1 MSVLFVI
8 WHFRKTNTMNVTYE
22 KKDALNGTVSV
33 NISTEDYLPS
43 YEKKIKDYGKKANI
57 PGFRAGHA
65 PKSMIEKMVG
75 NNLLLEE
82 INTLASKGLF
92 DFIEENKIHVLGQP
106 VLNEDTKID
115 ALTKESNYTFN
126 FDIGL
131 SPEIELNIGKSDVFI
146 KYAATITDEMINEE
160 VDRMKKRFGKLT
172 DVEVIAENDMIY
184 VGLTELNDTGE
195 ILEGGVNADSVPV
208 AINTIKNEDLSKT
221 LIGKNKGAEL
231 AVNIY
236 ALFNND
242 ESEMSHALSI
252 QKQTVA
258 DLSPNFNLVVKEVKR
273 TEATEINQDFF
284 DQLYGKDTVTSEE
297 QMREKIKAEL
307 SAYFDQQAQHL
318 MDHELFDTLV
328 AKHNIELPEVFLK
341 RWLLEKYADKFNN
354 DNIDEA
360 YLPEA
365 NYLKN
370 HILEEKILTTHNL
383 KVEEAEI
390 KEAAVNYTKQMF
402 GTYGNQGL
410 NDDLLMSIIEP
421 QLQKEEFRSRMI
433 NMAVREKVNKW
444 LLNTISIETK
454 EVSTE
459 EFYKIMETHNSKHH
473 KHEHAHE
480 EVEA

>member
-1 MSVLFVI
+1 
-8 WHFRKTNTMNVTYE
+8 MNVTYE

-33 NISTEDYLPS
+33 NITTEDYLPS
-43 YEKKIKDYGKKANI
+43 YDKKLKDYGKKANI

-65 PKSMIEKMVG
+65 PKGMIEKMIG
-75 NNLLLEE
+75 NSLLLEE

-92 DFIEENKIHVLGQP
+92 DYIEGNKLNVLGQP

-115 ALTKESNYTFN
+115 ELTKEANYTFN

-131 SPEIELNIGKSDVFI
+131 SPEIELNIGNEDVFT

-160 VDRMKKRFGKLT
+160 IERMKKRFGKLT
-172 DVEVIAENDMIY
+172 DVEEVAENDMIY
-184 VGLTELNDTGE
+184 VGLTELNENGE

-208 AINTIKNEDLSKT
+208 AINTIKNEDLSKE
-221 LIGKNKGAEL
+221 LIGKNKGATL
-231 AVNIY
+231 TVNIY

-258 DLSPNFNLVVKEVKR
+258 DLSHNFNLVIKEVKR

-284 DQLYGKDTVTSEE
+284 DQLYGKDVVTSEVE
-297 QMREKIKAEL
+297 MREKIKAEL
-307 SAYFDQQAQHL
+307 SGYFDQQAQHL

-328 AKHNIELPEVFLK
+328 AKHNIELPDAFLK

-365 NYLKN
+365 NYLRN

-383 KVEEAEI
+383 KVEESEI
-390 KEAAVNYTKQMF
+390 KDAAINYTKQMF
-402 GTYGNQGL
+402 GAYGNQGL
-410 NDDLLMSIIEP
+410 SDDLLMSIVEP

-433 NMAVREKVNKW
+433 NMAVREKVNNW

-454 EVSTE
+454 EVSAE

-473 KHEHAHE
+473 KHEHAHD